1 MGGGRNVLIEN
12 GIEFKECK
20 KILNDNEFDIVGV
33 GRLEEHKN
41 FQLAI
46 RALKNV
52 NFDYKFY
59 ILGQGVYE
67 NELKKLVYELQLEDK
82 VIFAGFVNN
91 VNDYIYSSDIQLL
104 PSRLEGF
111 SLALIEGIHYGKMVF
126 ALDTA
131 NHKEILG
138 DEFIIQNDEKFLSD
152 RLNFVHENYD
162 EFVLKFKKIKSN
174 SQKFD
179 IKNVAN
185 RYLDEYKKLQG
196 SFN

>member
-1 MGGGRNVLIEN
+1 MIEN
-12 GIEFKECK
+12 GIEFKRCK
-20 KILNDNEFDIVGV
+20 KILNDNEFNIVGV

-67 NELKKLVYELQLEDK
+67 NELKKLVRELRLEDK

-104 PSRLEGF
+104 PSRFEGF
-111 SLALIEGIHYGKMVF
+111 SLALIEGIYYGKMVF

-152 RLNFVHENYD
+152 RLNFVRENYD
-162 EFVLKFKKIKSN
+162 DFALKFEKIKSN

-185 RYLDEYKKLQG
+185 RYLDEYKKLQD